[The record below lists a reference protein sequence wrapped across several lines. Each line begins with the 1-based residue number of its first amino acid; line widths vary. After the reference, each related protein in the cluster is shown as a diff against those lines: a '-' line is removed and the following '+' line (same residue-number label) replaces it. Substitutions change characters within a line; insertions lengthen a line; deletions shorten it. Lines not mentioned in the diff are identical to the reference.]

1 MELELINTKHKQ
13 HIINLFDGCSIN
25 TEDIIDTYKCP
36 CGKGTV
42 KHHYS
47 YVEGDG
53 SEHYTIINCKE
64 CKNNYK
70 IIDENKRDWSICE
83 IKRPINSKTN

>member
-64 CKNNYK
+64 CKKNYK
-70 IIDENKRDWSICE
+70 IIDENKRGWSICE

>member
-13 HIINLFDGCSIN
+13 YTISLFDCSMDI
-25 TEDIIDTYKCP
+25 EDIIDTYKCP

-64 CKNNYK
+64 CKKNYK